1 MKISGDEKR
10 FPLLNYFI
18 VRNTPQT
25 AGINIRKKRIAE
37 KKFNFYLD
45 FSYATLTYYIF
56 RSNH

>member
-1 MKISGDEKR
+1 MKISGDEKH

-56 RSNH
+56 RSNR